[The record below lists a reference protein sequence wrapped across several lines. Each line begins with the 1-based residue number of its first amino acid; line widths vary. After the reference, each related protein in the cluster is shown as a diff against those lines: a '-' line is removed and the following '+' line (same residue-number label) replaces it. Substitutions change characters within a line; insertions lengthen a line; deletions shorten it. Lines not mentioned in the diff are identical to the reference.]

1 MRRMAHARRDLSD
14 DGGLAPEIGWSEPGS
29 FGWGVFHERHPR
41 LVRQLREDLPL
52 GAGQAEA
59 LDALVAET
67 LGGVVAPMGA
77 DAVEWEG
84 WGQGRFGRPW
94 REASFLWAESCFYR
108 RLLEAV
114 GYFGT
119 GAWRGV
125 DPFGPAKEAELQGSV
140 VDEELA
146 ALDGLGDAD
155 VDEAQRRDALLAASL
170 WGNRADLGFLMTAGG
185 AGASGDSAG
194 HGLVADDRAQ
204 LWAHL
209 ERRRGGLVI
218 VVADNAGR
226 ELLPDLVLVDHLL
239 RGGLAAQVV
248 LHVKPQP
255 YYVSDATTDDVVA
268 ALRRLRGAGTEAAAQ
283 VGRRLWEC
291 AAEGL
296 LVVRAHPFAC
306 APSAYTGMPE
316 DLAAEFAG
324 AALTVLK
331 GDLNYR
337 RLVQDRHWPATLPFA
352 EATAYFPGPVASLR
366 TLKSEVVVGLEPGT
380 VRRMD
385 AAGAPWRTAGTHALV
400 QFRS

>member
-1 MRRMAHARRDLSD
+1 MAHARHDLPD
-14 DGGLAPEIGWSEPGS
+14 DQGPAPAIRWSEPGS

-52 GAGQAEA
+52 GAGQAGA

-67 LGGVVAPMGA
+67 LGGVVAPVGA
-77 DAVEWEG
+77 EAVEWEA

-125 DPFGPAKEAELQGSV
+125 DPFGPAKAAELQGSV

-155 VDEAQRRDALLAASL
+155 VDVDEAQRRDALLLASL
-170 WGNRADLGFLMTAGG
+170 WGNRADLGFLMTEGG
-185 AGASGDSAG
+185 AEASGGSAG
-194 HGLVADDRAQ
+194 HGLVADDRAA

-226 ELLPDLVLVDHLL
+226 ELLPDLVLADDLL

-283 VGRRLWEC
+283 VGKRLWEC
-291 AAEGL
+291 AAEGR

-306 APSAYTGMPE
+306 APLAYTGMPE

-324 AALTVLK
+324 AALTVMK

-366 TLKSEVVVGLEPGT
+366 TLKSEVVVGLEPET
-380 VRRMD
+380 VRRLD
-385 AAGAPWRTAGTHALV
+385 TAGAPWRTAGTHALV